1 MSGNVKSL
9 SNHEAVTELLSLMR
23 ENGRKLEAM
32 ALSSMISSIDNI
44 DRQYSELLSTT
55 QDQRQQLIEATEQCR
70 AVGGD
75 PPDLNL
81 TSYQVFQSEAE
92 QVLAKVNVAQDE
104 TVAWAKDTVR
114 NFELIGVSALDTTK
128 DIVDIHNLLEA
139 LRKQARNSAW
149 NMLACTETMGGQ
161 MISSIQAMRD
171 KELSPLQAVRKLLS
185 NDGELVSSYM
195 CSPETAAEE
204 FEISKKLYFQLTG
217 RSQPV
222 GRDVLMYRIIQ
233 SFKPGEISPED
244 ANRIGYEL
252 AMKYTKGQ
260 HQFVVATHVDKAHI
274 HTHIEINSTNLNCD
288 GKLRDVKQS
297 ALVLRRLNDELCRAH
312 GLSVIE
318 NPKPSAKKQKE
329 MAATKYG
336 TSHKEQLRQTIDR
349 VLPTCQGYDDFL
361 AKMRAEG
368 YEIKEGKMLSFRAP
382 GWDRFTRSSK
392 LGSDYTK
399 EVLRERSTTRRG
411 RTAEAKKPL
420 LRNGRKVNMLIDIQ
434 AKMAAGKGAG
444 YERWA
449 KVFNLKE
456 AAKTLNFLVENG
468 LTDYDELAARAEQAG
483 DRFDDVSRR
492 IKQLEARMAE
502 VAQLKTHIINYSK
515 TREIYAAYKKSR
527 HKKEFLAEHGDE
539 IAQHEAAKKAFDAL
553 GGKPIPKVA
562 QLSQEY
568 AALLAEKQE
577 QYTEYKALRQDMID
591 YRTMKQNVDKILGLE
606 PEEQTQQQEQTSE
619 R

>member
-1 MSGNVKSL
+1 
-9 SNHEAVTELLSLMR
+9 
-23 ENGRKLEAM
+23 M
-32 ALSSMISSIDNI
+32 AISSILPRKIMKN
-44 DRQYSELLSTT
+44 RT
-55 QDQRQQLIEATEQCR
+55 RQQSMTERHDYDQK
-70 AVGGD
+70 
-75 PPDLNL
+75 P
-81 TSYQVFQSEAE
+81 E
-92 QVLAKVNVAQDE
+92 K
-104 TVAWAKDTVR
+104 
-114 NFELIGVSALDTTK
+114 TK
-128 DIVDIHNLLEA
+128 
-139 LRKQARNSAW
+139 
-149 NMLACTETMGGQ
+149 
-161 MISSIQAMRD
+161 
-171 KELSPLQAVRKLLS
+171 
-185 NDGELVSSYM
+185 DGELVSFYM

-204 FEISKKLYFQLTG
+204 FEISKRLYHQITG
-217 RSQPV
+217 REQSPEH
-222 GRDVLMYRIIQ
+222 DIIMYRIIQ

-244 ANRIGYEL
+244 ANRLGYEL
-252 AMKYTKGQ
+252 AMRFTGGK
-260 HQFVVATHVDKAHI
+260 HQFVVSTHTDKKHI
-274 HTHIEINSTNLNCD
+274 HTHIEFNSTNLDCD
-288 GKLRDVKQS
+288 GKFQNVKNS
-297 ALVLRRLNDELCRAH
+297 AFILRRLNDELCRAH

-329 MAATKYG
+329 MAAAQYG

-349 VLPTCQGYDDFL
+349 VLPDCRDYDDFL

-368 YEIKEGKMLSFRAP
+368 YEIKEGKLLSFRAP

-392 LGSDYTK
+392 LGSDYTR
-399 EVLRERSTTRRG
+399 EALRERSANRG
-411 RTAEAKKPL
+411 GRSAEAKKPL

-492 IKQLEARMAE
+492 IKQLEAQMAE
-502 VAQLKTHIINYSK
+502 VAQLKAHIINYSK
-515 TREIYAAYKKSR
+515 TREVYAAYKKSR
-527 HKKEFLAEHGDE
+527 HKKEFLAEHGAE

-562 QLSQEY
+562 QLSEEY

-577 QYTEYKALRQDMID
+577 QYAQYKALRQEMIS
-591 YRTMKQNVDKILGLE
+591 YRTAKLNVDKILGLE
-606 PEEQTQQQEQTSE
+606 PEEQEQQKEKKPE

>member
-1 MSGNVKSL
+1 
-9 SNHEAVTELLSLMR
+9 MR
-23 ENGRKLEAM
+23 NR
-32 ALSSMISSIDNI
+32 
-44 DRQYSELLSTT
+44 T
-55 QDQRQQLIEATEQCR
+55 RQQ
-70 AVGGD
+70 
-75 PPDLNL
+75 
-81 TSYQVFQSEAE
+81 SMAE
-92 QVLAKVNVAQDE
+92 RHGYDQKAEK
-104 TVAWAKDTVR
+104 T
-114 NFELIGVSALDTTK
+114 
-128 DIVDIHNLLEA
+128 
-139 LRKQARNSAW
+139 
-149 NMLACTETMGGQ
+149 
-161 MISSIQAMRD
+161 
-171 KELSPLQAVRKLLS
+171 

-252 AMKYTKGQ
+252 AMKYTKCQ

-288 GKLRDVKQS
+288 GKLRDVKRS

-329 MAATKYG
+329 MAAAKYG

-349 VLPTCQGYDDFL
+349 LLPICQGYDDFL

-399 EVLRERSTTRRG
+399 EALRERSTTRRG

-515 TREIYAAYKKSR
+515 TREVYAAYKKSR

-539 IAQHEAAKKAFDAL
+539 IAQHEAAKRAFDAL

-577 QYTEYKALRQDMID
+577 QYAEYKALRQDMID
-591 YRTMKQNVDKILGLE
+591 YRTMKQNVDRILGLE
-606 PEEQTQQQEQTSE
+606 PEEQTQQQEQKSE

>member
-1 MSGNVKSL
+1 MAI
-9 SNHEAVTELLSLMR
+9 SNIIPRKIMR
-23 ENGRKLEAM
+23 NR
-32 ALSSMISSIDNI
+32 
-44 DRQYSELLSTT
+44 T
-55 QDQRQQLIEATEQCR
+55 RQQSMTERHDYDQK
-70 AVGGD
+70 
-75 PPDLNL
+75 
-81 TSYQVFQSEAE
+81 AE
-92 QVLAKVNVAQDE
+92 K
-104 TVAWAKDTVR
+104 T
-114 NFELIGVSALDTTK
+114 
-128 DIVDIHNLLEA
+128 
-139 LRKQARNSAW
+139 
-149 NMLACTETMGGQ
+149 
-161 MISSIQAMRD
+161 
-171 KELSPLQAVRKLLS
+171 

-217 RSQPV
+217 RSQPI
-222 GRDVLMYRIIQ
+222 GRDVIMYRIIQ

-274 HTHIEINSTNLNCD
+274 HTHIEINSTNLNCN

-329 MAATKYG
+329 MAAAKYG

-349 VLPTCQGYDDFL
+349 LLSDCQGYDDFL
-361 AKMRAEG
+361 TRMRAEG

-392 LGSDYTK
+392 LGSNYTK
-399 EVLRERSTTRRG
+399 EALRERSTTRRG

-449 KVFNLKE
+449 KIFNLKE

-468 LTDYDELAARAEQAG
+468 LTDYDELVARAEQAG

-515 TREIYAAYKKSR
+515 TREVYAAYKKSR

-539 IAQHEAAKKAFDAL
+539 IAQHEAAKRAFDAL

-577 QYTEYKALRQDMID
+577 QYAEYKALRQDMID

-606 PEEQTQQQEQTSE
+606 PEEQAQNREQKSE